1 MIHSPMSEIHP
12 VGPTSISRNGMPP
25 RPNSVLE
32 DPSYFPPLSP
42 PPDFHSGYMSDV
54 PTSSLNNGGHPR
66 RPRRSSRPS
75 ETALI
80 LSSFKPIPSIS
91 QPTPEEIQRDVDVV
105 FHNLGLDSQ
114 SPIRDYNNGVQDAPF
129 PVQDAPFS
137 AQDAPYSAQDAFT
150 YDFDDASMTHSI
162 TAEEGMLLGAPPPPQ
177 D

>member
-1 MIHSPMSEIHP
+1 MKEGQIHKILNVWTKVGQTAQLSLIHE
-12 VGPTSISRNGMPP
+12 
-25 RPNSVLE
+25 L
-32 DPSYFPPLSP
+32 
-42 PPDFHSGYMSDV
+42 
-54 PTSSLNNGGHPR
+54 
-66 RPRRSSRPS
+66 SSRL
-75 ETALI
+75 ETVQI

-137 AQDAPYSAQDAFT
+137 VQDAPYSAQDAPYSAQDAFT

-162 TAEEGMLLGAPPPPQ
+162 TAEEACYWGHHLCFKIE
-177 D
+177 